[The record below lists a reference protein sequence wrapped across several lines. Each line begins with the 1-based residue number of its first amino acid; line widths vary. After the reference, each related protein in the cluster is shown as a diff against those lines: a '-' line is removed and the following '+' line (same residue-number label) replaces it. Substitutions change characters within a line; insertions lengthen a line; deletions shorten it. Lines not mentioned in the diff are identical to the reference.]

1 MNIKGSHFSISASMR
16 GDDGFRA
23 KLSKNVSYFRMK
35 DGLFSL
41 YLVQLHY
48 QHHPSMR
55 KSLTRY
61 PWNTALP
68 THPPF
73 SALVHRQSTIPND
86 LSIIHSLWGYSALL
100 STPSSLPAIMRS
112 SDLPS
117 DPTRMMSVP
126 VLGYVPVPLGT
137 SPMGAVYVAW
147 SAGLVLVL
155 SEGERSLLRMVVM
168 RKRQVKRD
176 LTMDQPDLIDS
187 VL

>member
-1 MNIKGSHFSISASMR
+1 
-16 GDDGFRA
+16 
-23 KLSKNVSYFRMK
+23 
-35 DGLFSL
+35 
-41 YLVQLHY
+41 
-48 QHHPSMR
+48 
-55 KSLTRY
+55 
-61 PWNTALP
+61 
-68 THPPF
+68 
-73 SALVHRQSTIPND
+73 
-86 LSIIHSLWGYSALL
+86 
-100 STPSSLPAIMRS
+100 
-112 SDLPS
+112 
-117 DPTRMMSVP
+117 MMSVP